1 MSVELTKYL
10 YYRYQIQCDYDKQIC
25 GFPFFGTFFPV
36 LFSLLFGY
44 VLISVLSDNR
54 GESTLLAAAPSS
66 SLFPF
71 LFSVVFRSFS
81 VLFCYVLISVLVDNL
96 AESTLLGGGKIKKKR
111 SKLEDRQKAPCWLV
125 GKSGGGEI
133 EARGQKDP
141 GSAAV
146 YTMKP
151 IQTHKSTCGNHRYM
165 YSIYSIYTDSTL
177 EGMQLYSRVHT
188 MVRAGKKDTSTQ
200 FNCMVVPTKLYERNK

>member
-1 MSVELTKYL
+1 M
-10 YYRYQIQCDYDKQIC
+10 
-25 GFPFFGTFFPV
+25 GFFFGTFFPV

-96 AESTLLGGGKIKKKR
+96 AESTLLGGGKIKKK
-111 SKLEDRQKAPCWLV
+111 K
-125 GKSGGGEI
+125 I
-133 EARGQKDP
+133 EARGQ
-141 GSAAV
+141 AE
-146 YTMKP
+146 
-151 IQTHKSTCGNHRYM
+151 
-165 YSIYSIYTDSTL
+165 STL
-177 EGMQLYSRVHT
+177 LAGGKIRGGGNRSSRTERSRICSCVHHET
-188 MVRAGKKDTSTQ
+188 NLDPQ
-200 FNCMVVPTKLYERNK
+200 IYL

>member
-1 MSVELTKYL
+1 M
-10 YYRYQIQCDYDKQIC
+10 
-25 GFPFFGTFFPV
+25 
-36 LFSLLFGY
+36 
-44 VLISVLSDNR
+44 
-54 GESTLLAAAPSS
+54 AAAPSS

-151 IQTHKSTCGNHRYM
+151 IQTHKSTCSNHSVTKFSTAVLYPD
-165 YSIYSIYTDSTL
+165 TAVDSTCSNNVT
-177 EGMQLYSRVHT
+177 SRYP
-188 MVRAGKKDTSTQ
+188 
-200 FNCMVVPTKLYERNK
+200 F

>member
-10 YYRYQIQCDYDKQIC
+10 YYQIQCDYDKQIC

-54 GESTLLAAAPSS
+54 GQSTLLAAAPSS

-151 IQTHKSTCGNHRYM
+151 IQTHKSTCGNHRQCYQIQ
-165 YSIYSIYTDSTL
+165 YGRTLSI
-177 EGMQLYSRVHT
+177 QL
-188 MVRAGKKDTSTQ
+188 Q
-200 FNCMVVPTKLYERNK
+200 IVPAPTT

>member
-1 MSVELTKYL
+1 
-10 YYRYQIQCDYDKQIC
+10 
-25 GFPFFGTFFPV
+25 
-36 LFSLLFGY
+36 
-44 VLISVLSDNR
+44 
-54 GESTLLAAAPSS
+54 LAAAPSS

-188 MVRAGKKDTSTQ
+188 MVRAGKKDTST
-200 FNCMVVPTKLYERNK
+200 